1 MSVLDILIALV
12 FASCALYG
20 VIRGF
25 VRLAIGLAGLV
36 ASLALALRLAE
47 SGPRWF
53 EGIFQA
59 ESASRFAAFLVVL
72 VAGLIATALLSWL
85 AFRLVR
91 AAQVGWMDRLAGG
104 LVGVGGALVVVCALL
119 VGLTTF
125 MPPGSTLLSSSRLL
139 PYVIG
144 AADVAATILP
154 PRMAEEYRVRREQ
167 LDDAQPQA

>member
-1 MSVLDILIALV
+1 MLDVVIALLL
-12 FASCALYG
+12 ATCTLYG

-47 SGPRWF
+47 RGPSWF
-53 EGIFQA
+53 AGVFQA
-59 ESASRFAAFLVVL
+59 ESASRFAAFLAVL
-72 VAGLIATALLSWL
+72 VAGLVATALLSWA

-104 LVGVGGALVVVCALL
+104 LVGFGGALLVVCALL

-125 MPPGSTLLSSSRLL
+125 MPAGSTFLSNSRLL

-144 AADVAATILP
+144 AADLAATILP
-154 PRMAEEYRVRREQ
+154 PRMAEEYRLRRER
-167 LDDAQPQA
+167 LDEATPRA